1 MYFFFQVFVYKLPME
16 TSPIQ
21 TVRRFHLD
29 VRRPLIAPV
38 IFTNVSCEKYS
49 VDTQLIQFTFE
60 KENTLILR
68 LYFLDSACQE
78 LNLKHH
84 CYKFD
89 PHCPTK
95 DNIDTNDIP
104 TTINVLVVY
113 LGLAI
118 VFIAMFCIL
127 LFCRQKLRQLI
138 YSKQNDIKLKR
149 YKLNVVYRYTL

>member
-1 MYFFFQVFVYKLPME
+1 MYFFLQVFVYKLPLE

-29 VRRPLIAPV
+29 VRRSLISPV

-49 VDTQLIQFTFE
+49 VDTQFTF
-60 KENTLILR
+60 KKKKTLIR
-68 LYFLDSACQE
+68 RMYFLDSACQE

-89 PHCPTK
+89 PYCPTK

-104 TTINVLVVY
+104 TTIIILVVY

-118 VFIAMFCIL
+118 VLIAMFCIL
-127 LFCRQKLRQLI
+127 LFCRQKLRRLC
-138 YSKQNDIKLKR
+138 YGKQNYIQLQR
-149 YKLNVVYRYTL
+149 YVSNVV